1 MFQSVRQK
9 KIFEEILD
17 QIKEMLANEQL
28 VVGQKIPPET
38 LLAEMLNVSR
48 SSLREA
54 LRVLN
59 VLGIIEAKTGEG
71 TVIRHTDPENLKNL
85 LTLVAVSQGINTLEL
100 YEARRAIEVEAAGL
114 AAVRRTEENLQK
126 MHLALLEMDKSNNA
140 DSSQFDYVFHREIVN
155 ATRNNTMIM
164 LISFISGLMGEQI
177 TDTRK
182 QLSPYQDIM
191 VKIQEQHWEIYKGI
205 RDKNPEWAR
214 EKMHEHL
221 LLAQKLLNFN
231 PRNKKS
237 LMQSDTTYKL
247 Q

>member
-9 KIFEEILD
+9 KVFEEILD
-17 QIKEMLANEQL
+17 QIKEMLASGEL

-38 LLAEMLNVSR
+38 QLAEMLNVSR

-71 TVIRHTDPENLKNL
+71 TVIRHADPENLKNL
-85 LTLVAVSQGINTLEL
+85 LTFVAVSQGINTVEL

-114 AAVRRTEENLQK
+114 AAVRRNEENLEK
-126 MHLALLEMDKSNNA
+126 MYQALIEMDKSNNA
-140 DSSQFDYVFHREIVN
+140 DSSLFDYAFHREIVN
-155 ATRNNTMIM
+155 STRNSTLIM

-177 TDTRK
+177 TDTRR
-182 QLSPYQDIM
+182 QFSPYPEIM
-191 VKIQEQHWEIYKGI
+191 GKLQEQHWEIYKGI
-205 RDKNPEWAR
+205 MDKNPEWAR

-221 LLAQKLLNFN
+221 LLAQKLLNYDE
-231 PRNKKS
+231 RNKKT
-237 LMQSDTTYKL
+237 LV
-247 Q
+247 